1 MKSKLSKQN
10 CKAITRKEVIAVIAV
25 LVIGAMMI
33 LPELSPRRGRA
44 QRSSCINNLKQIAIA
59 LRIWSEDNT
68 NRYPMQIPVRDGG
81 TLELINGPETF
92 RHFQAM
98 ANEVGQNP
106 RVFVCP
112 EDAERKP
119 AESFERGFNNNTLSY
134 FIGIDIVQTNLTMLA
149 VGDRNL
155 SDSEQIKH
163 GLVAWSTKRTVKW
176 TKGLHTKEGIGRG
189 NILLGDGGVKQVTS
203 SGLQSLWQNTGVP
216 TNRLALP

>member
-1 MKSKLSKQN
+1 MKSKLSKQS
-10 CKAITRKEVIAVIAV
+10 CKALTRLEV
-25 LVIGAMMI
+25 LVIIALLAVAASMF
-33 LPELSPRRGRA
+33 LPALARA
-44 QRSSCINNLKQIAIA
+44 KKKANRISCINNLKQIAVA
-59 LRIWSEDNT
+59 LRIWAGENT
-68 NRYPMQIPVRDGG
+68 NLYPMQVPIREGG

-106 RVFVCP
+106 RVLICP
-112 EDAERKP
+112 EDTERRP

-134 FIGIDIVQTNLTMLA
+134 FIGIDIVETNVTMLA

-163 GLVAWSTKRTVKW
+163 GLVAWSTNRSVKW
-176 TKGLHTKEGIGRG
+176 AKGLHTKEGIGKG
-189 NILLGDGGVKQVTS
+189 NILLGDGGVKQVS
-203 SGLQSLWQNTGVP
+203 NEGLQLLWQNTGVP